1 MEFSQADLKQLRH
14 AARHDQRPYVRTK
27 ALALLSAAAGR
38 TFTATGPIFGCH
50 RETVG
55 RWVKRYATEGIASLS
70 VAPGRGRKA
79 QADPQE
85 LASYLRQSPRH
96 LGIAR
101 TRWTLRLL
109 AETVPSLRG
118 MSDAGVFRALQRA
131 GFRYKRGQ
139 PVVHSPDPAY
149 GEKRG
154 GWTRPSARRTPG
166 RTRSSSSSRMK
177 RASTGSRRRPGS
189 GVGSGAGNRSSSTA
203 IGRTR

>member
-1 MEFSQADLKQLRH
+1 MEFSQTDLKVLRH
-14 AARHDQRPYVRTK
+14 ASRHDERAYVRTK

-38 TFTATGPIFGCH
+38 TYTAIGPIFDCH
-50 RETVG
+50 RESVG
-55 RWVKRYATEGIASLS
+55 RWVKRFAKEGIASIY
-70 VAPGRGRKA
+70 VAPGRGRKG
-79 QADPQE
+79 QADVQE
-85 LASYLRQSPRH
+85 LAVYLRQSPRRF
-96 LGIAR
+96 GIAR

-118 MSDAGVFRALQRA
+118 MSDAGVYRTLQRA

-139 PVVHSPDPAY
+139 PAVHSPDPEY

-166 RTRSSSSSRMK
+166 PRTSSSSSKTK
-177 RASTGSRRRPGS
+177 RASTGSRRRRGS
-189 GVGSGAGNRSSSTA
+189 GVGSAAGSRSSPTA

>member
-1 MEFSQADLKQLRH
+1 MEFSQADIEELRH
-14 AARHDQRPYVRTK
+14 AARHDERAYVRTK

-38 TFTATGPIFGCH
+38 TYTAIGPIFGAH

-55 RWVKRYATEGIASLS
+55 RWVKRFAQDGIASLYI
-70 VAPGRGRKA
+70 APGRGRKG

-85 LASYLRQSPRH
+85 LAVYLRQSPQRF
-96 LGIAR
+96 GVAR

-139 PVVHSPDPAY
+139 PAVHSPDPDY

-154 GWTRPSARRTPG
+154 GWSRPSVKRTPG
-166 RTRSSSSSRMK
+166 RTRSSSCLKTKS
-177 RASTGSRRRPGS
+177 ASTASRRRRGS
-189 GVGSGAGNRSSSTA
+189 GTG
-203 IGRTR
+203 